1 MNQFDGDVW
10 VEDNEPTGSVFV
22 VKLPD
27 TRSYATL
34 ADKRFQSSLP
44 GSVEDFSIWHIFL

>member
-22 VKLPD
+22 VKLPIHD
-27 TRSYATL
+27 PTQLCRQAVSV
-34 ADKRFQSSLP
+34 FFP